1 MPFQPGYS
9 PLEQRME
16 HLEREFVRLGQS
28 GRNANQQAQ
37 GAGGSSPTGGGGGG
51 GGTAP
56 GAIPEAQVVFD
67 DTGGHDH
74 SVGNATAVPMSGD
87 VTGNNQGSTVAKIQG
102 GAITA
107 AGAGNDK
114 QFIRW
119 NNGGLT
125 YEYAFASTLSLLG
138 NWCRPDISTLG
149 GADAEIENAGSTAP
163 TKTIAHVMPVAGQL
177 TALSVRLSGDVGA
190 AGSDLIV
197 TVYKNGIATTLTL
210 TITGAAGTEDKGQ
223 ATVTPVTFAAGD
235 LVTVQAKKNGA
246 PAAVQ
251 AVVAVW
257 GTFTA

>member
-1 MPFQPGYS
+1 MSQYQFHHGSLEEQVARIQRFLVEQSAGLQAPG
-9 PLEQRME
+9 
-16 HLEREFVRLGQS
+16 S
-28 GRNANQQAQ
+28 G
-37 GAGGSSPTGGGGGG
+37 GGSASPGFDFSGQL
-51 GGTAP
+51 
-56 GAIPEAQVVFD
+56 PEAQVAFD
-67 DTGGHDH
+67 DTSGHDH
-74 SVGNATAVPMSGD
+74 SSGNGTAVPMAGDASG
-87 VTGNNQGSTVAKIQG
+87 TNQSVTVAKIQG
-102 GAITA
+102 RPIPA
-107 AGAGNDK
+107 AGVGNDK

-177 TALSVRLSGDVGA
+177 IALSVRLSGDVGA
-190 AGSDLIV
+190 AGNDLIV
-197 TVYKNGIATTLTL
+197 TVYKNGVATTLTL
-210 TITGAAGTEDKGQ
+210 TIAGAAGTEDKGQ
-223 ATVTPVTFAAGD
+223 GAVTPVTFVAGD
-235 LVTVQAKKNGA
+235 LITVQGKKNGA